1 MAPPP
6 FPPGPGM
13 TDEQFKNMV
22 AGRPYNGDKYLQAL
36 LHRTAG
42 LLAKANATLDMKER
56 MAAYAEFLEFRK
68 GDRGGAYMI
77 PPFTC
82 EYGFNISIGDDVF
95 IGPNNTW
102 LDVAPIHIGDRT
114 MIAANTQIYTPSH
127 PILPEERNGL
137 RGPEWAK
144 PIRIGD
150 DCWIGGGVIICPG
163 VTIGN
168 GVTVGA
174 GSVVT
179 KDVPERVVV
188 AGNPARVIKQLPPV
202 GETVDGNYKPV
213 GGDYPRPHL
222 EGAQAEGA
230 GAEATGEST
239 SPLARSAQLP

>member
-6 FPPGPGM
+6 FPPGPGQSA
-13 TDEQFKNMV
+13 DQFNNMV
-22 AGRPYNGDKYLQAL
+22 AGRAYNGDSYLQAL
-36 LHRTAG
+36 LHHTAA
-42 LLAKANATLDMKER
+42 LLAEANATISTPDRQK
-56 MAAYAEFLEFRK
+56 AFAKFIDFRK
-68 GDRGGAYMI
+68 GDRGGSFIMS
-77 PPFTC
+77 PFMC
-82 EYGFNISIGDDVF
+82 EYGFNISIGDDCF

-102 LDVAPIHIGDRT
+102 LDVAPIHIGHRT

-144 PIRIGD
+144 PITIGD

-179 KDVPERVVV
+179 KDVEDRVVV
-188 AGNPARVIKQLPPV
+188 AGNPARVIKKLPPV
-202 GETVDGNYKPV
+202 GESIDGNYKPV

-222 EGAQAEGA
+222 NGVKAEGEN
-230 GAEATGEST
+230 GEARSEPT
-239 SPLARSAQLP
+239 SPLVRPVEL